1 SGRAQ
6 RHLVVLGKDGVDV
19 TVALEHVGHHVQTT
33 GAVEVG
39 GLLRDDLDVVVLGDT
54 LAEALT
60 TFTARRGTRGA
71 LKHHDPALFTDLL
84 CQHLRSQTP
93 TLDVV
98 RGHQR
103 LGLGVVDRAV
113 GGHHRHTGDVG
124 PAHRR
129 PHCVGDHR
137 GDHHRL
143 HPGAHDVLDLTGLS
157 RRVVLGF
164 ALDLLHAH

>member
-1 SGRAQ
+1 DRLEALRGAVETDHHGFLAAVVQRSGRAQ

-71 LKHHDPALFTDLL
+71 LKHHDPALSPISSAST
-84 CQHLRSQTP
+84 C
-93 TLDVV
+93 
-98 RGHQR
+98 
-103 LGLGVVDRAV
+103 A
-113 GGHHRHTGDVG
+113 
-124 PAHRR
+124 A
-129 PHCVGDHR
+129 
-137 GDHHRL
+137 
-143 HPGAHDVLDLTGLS
+143 
-157 RRVVLGF
+157 
-164 ALDLLHAH
+164 